1 LPGQKHIF
9 SYPFTLK
16 KHKNEDE
23 KEKNHNQTSR
33 IPEHI
38 RTLGPFSG
46 AYPYA
51 VFSDRENRPFSGAY
65 PYIFREQ
72 FILFHHFPE
81 HIRSPDRP
89 FCFPEHTRSFFDIFI
104 PLYSIYKQ

>member
-1 LPGQKHIF
+1 LSTQKHLF

-16 KHKNEDE
+16 KHKNEGE
-23 KEKNHNQTSR
+23 KEKKHNQINR

-38 RTLGPFSG
+38 RSLGTFSG
-46 AYPYA
+46 AYPYT
-51 VFSDRENRPFSGAY
+51 VSFDRKNQPFSGAY

-81 HIRSPDRP
+81 HVRSPDRP
-89 FCFPEHTRSFFDIFI
+89 FCFPEHTRSLFGIFI
-104 PLYSIYKQ
+104 LLHSINKQ